1 VNFDLD
7 PRLVA
12 DSLPI
17 GELTLSRLLLKNDSR
32 YPWLVLVPRRKGA
45 AEIVDLDRPA
55 RSALMDE
62 IAHASE
68 ALRTLPRVDKINVGS
83 LGNIVRQLH
92 VHVIARRVGDPA
104 WPGPVWGAG
113 MGSRYGQDE
122 AWRLIAKV
130 REGLKGH
137 LHAPAP

>member
-1 VNFDLD
+1 
-7 PRLVA
+7 
-12 DSLPI
+12 
-17 GELTLSRLLLKNDSR
+17 
-32 YPWLVLVPRRKGA
+32 
-45 AEIVDLDRPA
+45 
-55 RSALMDE
+55 MDE
-62 IAHASE
+62 IALASE

-137 LHAPAP
+137 LHAAAP